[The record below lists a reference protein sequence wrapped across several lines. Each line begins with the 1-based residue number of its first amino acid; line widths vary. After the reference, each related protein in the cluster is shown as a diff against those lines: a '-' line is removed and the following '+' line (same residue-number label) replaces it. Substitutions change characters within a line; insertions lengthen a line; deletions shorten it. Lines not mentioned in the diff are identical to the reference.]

1 MQFPRYVI
9 YSLPQKSHDYC
20 NNPCISHTTFLFLQ
34 QKIKTMKIRFA
45 TTADAAELLK
55 IYAYYV
61 ENTAITFEW
70 AVPTVEEFAQ
80 RIEKTKAFYPYIVAE
95 EDGVIKGY
103 AYASRFRVRK
113 AYDWSVESSIYVHK
127 DCRHQN
133 VGSVLLAEFER
144 LLSLQGILNVNAS
157 ITTSCDP
164 NDKYVTKASRHFHE
178 KHGYRFVGEFQKCG
192 FKFNRWY
199 NMMWMEKIIGQHTEC
214 QPTIKNINDIDCG
227 L

>member
-1 MQFPRYVI
+1 MQHI
-9 YSLPQKSHDYC
+9 YYQTK
-20 NNPCISHTTFLFLQ
+20 N
-34 QKIKTMKIRFA
+34 MKIRFA
-45 TTADAAELLK
+45 TPEDAAQILK

-70 AVPTVEEFAQ
+70 QIPSVEEFAK
-80 RIEKTKAFYPYIVAE
+80 RIENTLSFYPYIVAE

-113 AYDWSVESSIYVHK
+113 AYDWCIETSIYIDK
-127 DCRHQN
+127 DCRRN
-133 VGSVLLAEFER
+133 SLGTLLLSELER

-164 NDKYVTKASRHFHE
+164 DDKYVTNASRYFHE
-178 KHGYRFVGEFQKCG
+178 KNGYRFVGEFQKCG

-199 NMMWMEKIIGQHTEC
+199 NMMWMEKFIGEHTEN
-214 QPTIKNINDIDCG
+214 QPAIKSINEIEV
-227 L
+227 LF

>member
-1 MQFPRYVI
+1 M
-9 YSLPQKSHDYC
+9 
-20 NNPCISHTTFLFLQ
+20 HTLYYFCSFAS
-34 QKIKTMKIRFA
+34 KFKTMKIRFA
-45 TTADAAELLK
+45 TPDDAAQLLN

-70 AVPTVEEFAQ
+70 DVPSVEEFAQ
-80 RIEKTKAFYPYIVAE
+80 RIEKTKTFYPYIVAE
-95 EDGVIKGY
+95 DNGVIKGY

-133 VGSVLLAEFER
+133 VGSVLLAELER

-157 ITTSCDP
+157 ITTSCTP
-164 NDKYVTKASRHFHE
+164 NDEHITDASRRFHE
-178 KHGYRFVGEFQKCG
+178 KHGYRFVGEFQKSG

>member
-1 MQFPRYVI
+1 M
-9 YSLPQKSHDYC
+9 
-20 NNPCISHTTFLFLQ
+20 Q
-34 QKIKTMKIRFA
+34 QKFKTMKIRFA

-61 ENTAITFEW
+61 ENMAITFEW
-70 AVPTVEEFAQ
+70 TVPTVEEFAQ

-164 NDKYVTKASRHFHE
+164 NDKYVTNASRHFHE

-199 NMMWMEKIIGQHTEC
+199 NMMWMEKFIGNHTEN
-214 QPTIKNINDIDCG
+214 QPSIKSINDIDTG

>member
-1 MQFPRYVI
+1 M
-9 YSLPQKSHDYC
+9 
-20 NNPCISHTTFLFLQ
+20 N
-34 QKIKTMKIRFA
+34 IRFA
-45 TTADAAELLK
+45 TTADAAQLLR

-70 AVPTVEEFAQ
+70 TVPTVEDFAQ
-80 RIEKTKAFYPYIVAE
+80 RIEKTLGFYPYIVAE

-113 AYDWSVESSIYVHK
+113 AYDWSVESSIYIDK

-133 VGSVLLAEFER
+133 VGTLLLNELER

-157 ITTSCDP
+157 ITSSSDP
-164 NDKYVTKASRHFHE
+164 DDKYVTDASRHFHE
-178 KHGYRFVGEFQKCG
+178 KHGYRFVGEFQNSG

-199 NMMWMEKIIGQHTEC
+199 NMMWMEKFIGKHTEN
-214 QPTIKNINDIDCG
+214 QPPVKNIGEIAP
-227 L
+227 LQ